1 MLSDKSKSIK
11 DEICNGVITK
21 LKENSITIACEDV
34 IIDELESI
42 YNNNN
47 NNVIYNV
54 YNNINR

>member
-42 YNNNN
+42 
-47 NNVIYNV
+47 
-54 YNNINR
+54 